1 MVMSPKYYQSYFSK
15 LENTELKDNSL
26 DEFVGQRS
34 KILKSKLDVLLQE
47 IWVRL
52 GIKSQNLNK
61 LDNDLSKV
69 RSQLSDLSNRAYFHG
84 DTGERE
90 EFQQLRQIRFEMEK
104 EQREQDVSCW
114 NDIVKVMHEVLNT
127 WEAHQQSAA
136 RAKLLNSQGIDS
148 ILNELEAGT
157 DD

>member
-15 LENTELKDNSL
+15 PENTELKDNSL

-47 IWVRL
+47 IWIRL

-69 RSQLSDLSNRAYFHG
+69 RSQLSDLSNRSYFHG
-84 DTGERE
+84 DTSERE
-90 EFQQLRQIRFEMEK
+90 EFQQLRQIRLEMEK

-148 ILNELEAGT
+148 ILNELEAAA